1 MRRLLLLLFFLAGIL
16 QTQAQQSSSRAD
28 LERRRQALVASIRET
43 QAQLAATKKDKK
55 ATLAQL
61 NALQAK
67 LNARQR
73 LIGNINEE
81 MRGIDGSI
89 QNTSGEVTKLQGNL
103 RDLQL
108 RYAQSIRYAYR
119 HRRSHNMLA
128 FLFSSK
134 DFNEGL
140 RRLQY
145 LKRFRNLRLAQAEQI
160 RTTQGQLQNKIGVLA
175 SEKNAK
181 NMLLAAELQ
190 QKQVLQAEA
199 NETNQVV
206 RELKGR
212 EAELANEVAKAQ
224 KSSRQLDRAISDIIR
239 REIEIARKKAEEE
252 RKRAELAERKRKEE
266 ERRLAAA
273 RAASTPANTANTG
286 NTYGSGNNRVI
297 LNSPGNRG
305 ADNNSGNAASTRPAS
320 GATTSSPR
328 STGTGGP
335 AVASSTP
342 APRRTAAPRA
352 PVNLNLTPDAAALS
366 SSFAAN
372 RGRLPWPVEKGYV
385 ISAFGTHKHP
395 VAERVMVENNG
406 IDIQT
411 AAGATARAVFDG
423 TVTNIFYVPGVGQ
436 NVIVSHGEYF
446 TIYAN
451 LAGVSVGKGQAVKTK
466 QAIGSVGNNEE
477 GVPVLK
483 FQVWKGGSKMNP
495 AGWIAQ

>member
-1 MRRLLLLLFFLAGIL
+1 MQRILFLLFFACAFFMQAG
-16 QTQAQQSSSRAD
+16 AQQGSSRAD
-28 LERRRQALVASIRET
+28 LERRRQALISSIRET

-67 LNARQR
+67 LDARQR

-89 QNTSGEVTKLQGNL
+89 QNTTGEVTKLQGNL

-145 LKRFRNLRLAQAEQI
+145 LKRFRNLRLAQADQI
-160 RTTQGQLQNKIGVLA
+160 RQTQGQLQSKIGVLA

-212 EAELANEVAKAQ
+212 EAELAGEVAKAQ
-224 KSSRQLDRAISDIIR
+224 KASRQLDRAISDIIR

-252 RKRAELAERKRKEE
+252 RKRAEAAERKRKEE

-273 RAASTPANTANTG
+273 RAASTPSNNGTV
-286 NTYGSGNNRVI
+286 YGSGNSRVI
-297 LNSPGNRG
+297 LNSPS
-305 ADNNSGNAASTRPAS
+305 SGNNPGNNAGTARSAS
-320 GATTSSPR
+320 GTATPTPRTTTS
-328 STGTGGP
+328 GP

-342 APRRTAAPRA
+342 APRRAATPRA

-366 SSFAAN
+366 SNFAAN

-395 VAERVMVENNG
+395 VAERVMVENSG

-423 TVTNIFYVPGVGQ
+423 TVSKIFYVPGLGQ
-436 NVIVSHGEYF
+436 NVIVNHGEYF

-451 LAGVSVGKGQAVKTK
+451 LAGVSVSSGQAVKTK

-477 GVPVLK
+477 GVPVLN